1 MTGIDSSKMSI
12 AERARLRLHELYR
25 RYGYSRYKMDKFEEY
40 EFYLR
45 YKDFLETESIIAFS
59 DANGRLM
66 ALKPD
71 LTLSMVKNFRY
82 TAGCVQKQ
90 FYSENVYRSSK
101 ANRMHREIMQTG
113 LECMGDLDVYQL
125 AEVTLIAA
133 MSLATVSDEYVLQ
146 VSHMG
151 LVRDLMD
158 SVSDEDVRKD
168 LIRCLGEKNRH
179 EMKAICEEQG
189 IGRNVIEALE
199 TLISTYGYFDE
210 IIGGL
215 EAMPL
220 GEEGR
225 NALEELRSIFAV
237 IDESGLSE
245 KVKIDFSIV
254 NDMTYYS
261 GILFQGFVN
270 GVPQSVLSGGRYD
283 KLVERMG
290 RQGGAVGF
298 AVYLDYLDL
307 LELNES
313 KNDVDVVLIYNQ
325 EDEPAAVYRAASAIR
340 EGGEEILIER
350 NIPSRMTF
358 GKVVQM
364 VNGVPRELSGEE
376 IAALTKTDHETAQR
390 R

>member
-1 MTGIDSSKMSI
+1 
-12 AERARLRLHELYR
+12 
-25 RYGYSRYKMDKFEEY
+25 
-40 EFYLR
+40 
-45 YKDFLETESIIAFS
+45 
-59 DANGRLM
+59 M

>member
-189 IGRNVIEALE
+189 IE
-199 TLISTYGYFDE
+199 
-210 IIGGL
+210 
-215 EAMPL
+215 
-220 GEEGR
+220 
-225 NALEELRSIFAV
+225 
-237 IDESGLSE
+237 
-245 KVKIDFSIV
+245 
-254 NDMTYYS
+254 
-261 GILFQGFVN
+261 
-270 GVPQSVLSGGRYD
+270 
-283 KLVERMG
+283 
-290 RQGGAVGF
+290 
-298 AVYLDYLDL
+298 
-307 LELNES
+307 
-313 KNDVDVVLIYNQ
+313 VV
-325 EDEPAAVYRAASAIR
+325 
-340 EGGEEILIER
+340 
-350 NIPSRMTF
+350 
-358 GKVVQM
+358 
-364 VNGVPRELSGEE
+364 
-376 IAALTKTDHETAQR
+376 
-390 R
+390 